1 MPTLSNNNKDWF
13 LVATVIKN
21 LSSSLLVNLGRRF
34 ESEFLIVR
42 VSTLE
47 QKDTWSFGGRL
58 WVTSLVLGKQSKIHQ
73 TNLELFE
80 QELIQVP
87 KLFTGKYSLLYQAP
101 KWFKNVTIKVWEYR
115 GEIDYSN
122 DNNSPGNDVGNGNGN
137 GNSGN
142 NNGNTGGNG
151 NNNSTGSN
159 LITFGNLL
167 I

>member
-1 MPTLSNNNKDWF
+1 MPILSNANESWF
-13 LVATVIKN
+13 LVASIIKN
-21 LSSSLLVNLGRRF
+21 LSSSSLVNLGRKF

-42 VSTLE
+42 VSTRD
-47 QKDTWSFGGRL
+47 QKDTWSFGGKL

-87 KLFTGKYSLLYQAP
+87 RFFEGKYSLLYQAP
-101 KWFKNVTIKVWEYR
+101 KWFTDVTIKVWEYR
-115 GEIDYSN
+115 GEINYSN
-122 DNNSPGNDVGNGNGN
+122 DSNSSGNDAGSNGSTGNNDSSTGNNGT
-137 GNSGN
+137 GNSSEN
-142 NNGNTGGNG
+142 
-151 NNNSTGSN
+151 N